1 MIKAYYTATNGAMS
15 TQNYLDVI
23 SNNMANI
30 QTQGFKKSKPE
41 FSDLMYTNIRGAEG
55 ANTELKSGSGS
66 KINKVDVVF
75 SQGAP
80 YQTGV
85 PTDFA
90 IQGDGFFMVQFE
102 DENLFTR
109 GGSFEITNIDEE
121 NYLTYQGG
129 YVLNSNEEPI
139 ILEDTEDTE
148 NTENIEDVEDITSL
162 EPGVFAFTNNMDL
175 EQTGNNLYRI
185 ANEDAEYELMESPKL
200 MKGWLE
206 ASNVEVSEEMIR
218 LIQLQ
223 RSFQLNSNIVKT
235 ADEIEQTINT
245 LRG

>member
-15 TQNYLDVI
+15 SQNYLDVI

-30 QTQGFKKSKPE
+30 QTEGFKKSKPE
-41 FSDLMYTNIRGAEG
+41 FADLMYTNMRDAEG

-85 PTDFA
+85 LTDFT

-102 DENLFTR
+102 DEEENLFTR
-109 GGSFEITNIDEE
+109 GGSFEVTPIDGE
-121 NYLTYQGG
+121 NYLTYHGG
-129 YVLNSNEEPI
+129 YVVNKEEEPI
-139 ILEDTEDTE
+139 ILENADDI
-148 NTENIEDVEDITSL
+148 NNID
-162 EPGVFAFTNNMDL
+162 PGVFVFANNGDL
-175 EQTGNNLYRI
+175 EQAGNNLYRI
-185 ANEDAEYELMESPKL
+185 ANEDAEYNLLESAKV

-206 ASNVEVSEEMIR
+206 ASNVEVSEEMVR
-218 LIQLQ
+218 LVQLQ
-223 RSFQLNSNIVKT
+223 RAFQLNSNIVKT